1 MDVEKCGLCGAEDVV
16 LDDQGLSRCGSCG
29 EACSDVQASV
39 YDGLNLI
46 DIIKLSWEKDW
57 TVITKKEFDK
67 LPPEDQARRK
77 GIMLVLA
84 VIFVSFM
91 SFLFTSD
98 SVTASDG
105 LKFCQEELEYRADNH
120 RLPVEVDY
128 KSPTRSEITMVREGV
143 YVGINAG
150 EFIAKRLGETGG
162 RVNYYCEVEIYAK
175 DDTHKVTKFE
185 AKKQY

>member
-105 LKFCQEELEYRADNH
+105 LKFCQEELEYRAAGKS
-120 RLPVEVDY
+120 VEVVDY
-128 KSPTRSEITMVREGV
+128 RSPTRSEIKMVREGV

-150 EFIAKRLGETGG
+150 EFIAKKRGGTDTG
-162 RVNYYCEVEIYAK
+162 RNNYYCEVEIYAK

-185 AKKQY
+185 VRKL